1 MSEMEY
7 RYGKIKKMDVDPLVF
22 AKEKIYDMVK
32 APPSYYDMT
41 NNKDVME
48 YFLDEFYEKYLFINN
63 ELYEIIEQNSYDNES
78 SRFESKQLED
88 GTITFNVAYYNG
100 GCSFQEAID
109 CALKNKND

>member
-1 MSEMEY
+1 MEY
-7 RYGKIKKMDVDPLVF
+7 RYGKIKKMVVNPLEF
-22 AKEKIYDMVK
+22 AKESIYDMVK
-32 APPSYYDMT
+32 EPPSYYDMT
-41 NNKDVME
+41 DDEDVME

-109 CALKNKND
+109 FALGNMSN